1 MGTVLRFWYEFIFL
15 FIYRQVKK
23 IELNDGR
30 VLYCAWISRDPEEE
44 GEGGRSMSSFAL
56 ASSFNST
63 SPLDH
68 SVRSIAEV
76 SVDILAMF
84 FFFSDCPRTSGPGCS
99 KLG

>member
-1 MGTVLRFWYEFIFL
+1 M
-15 FIYRQVKK
+15 KK

-76 SVDILAMF
+76 SVDILAIYIF
-84 FFFSDCPRTSGPGCS
+84 FLQFSDCPSIFYFRAGLFKAG
-99 KLG
+99 LR

>member
-1 MGTVLRFWYEFIFL
+1 M
-15 FIYRQVKK
+15 KK

-76 SVDILAMF
+76 SVDILAMCF
-84 FFFSDCPRTSGPGCS
+84 FFLFYSFLTALVYFISGLGCS

>member
-1 MGTVLRFWYEFIFL
+1 M
-15 FIYRQVKK
+15 
-23 IELNDGR
+23 ELDDGR

-76 SVDILAMF
+76 SFDILAMCF
-84 FFFSDCPRTSGPGCS
+84 FFLSAFVYFISGPGCS

>member
-1 MGTVLRFWYEFIFL
+1 M
-15 FIYRQVKK
+15 KK

-84 FFFSDCPRTSGPGCS
+84 FFFSFLTALVYFVSGLGCS

>member
-1 MGTVLRFWYEFIFL
+1 M
-15 FIYRQVKK
+15 KK

-84 FFFSDCPRTSGPGCS
+84 FFFFLQFSDCPGIFHFRAGLFKAG
-99 KLG
+99 LR

>member
-1 MGTVLRFWYEFIFL
+1 M
-15 FIYRQVKK
+15 KK

-84 FFFSDCPRTSGPGCS
+84 FFFSFLTALVCFISGLGCS

>member
-1 MGTVLRFWYEFIFL
+1 M
-15 FIYRQVKK
+15 KK

-30 VLYCAWISRDPEEE
+30 VLFCAWISRDPEEE

-84 FFFSDCPRTSGPGCS
+84 FFGFLTALVYFISGMGCS

>member
-1 MGTVLRFWYEFIFL
+1 M
-15 FIYRQVKK
+15 KK

-76 SVDILAMF
+76 SVDILARF
-84 FFFSDCPRTSGPGCS
+84 FFFLQFSDCPGIFHFRAGLFKAG
-99 KLG
+99 LR

>member
-1 MGTVLRFWYEFIFL
+1 M
-15 FIYRQVKK
+15 KK

-84 FFFSDCPRTSGPGCS
+84 FFLYSFLTALVYFISGLGCS

>member
-1 MGTVLRFWYEFIFL
+1 M
-15 FIYRQVKK
+15 KK

-76 SVDILAMF
+76 SVDILAMSF
-84 FFFSDCPRTSGPGCS
+84 FFCYSFLTALVYFISGLGCS

>member
-1 MGTVLRFWYEFIFL
+1 M
-15 FIYRQVKK
+15 KK

-76 SVDILAMF
+76 SVDILAMCVCVF
-84 FFFSDCPRTSGPGCS
+84 FFFFTVF
-99 KLG
+99 

>member
-1 MGTVLRFWYEFIFL
+1 M
-15 FIYRQVKK
+15 KK

-84 FFFSDCPRTSGPGCS
+84 FFFSFLTALVYFISGLGCS

>member
-1 MGTVLRFWYEFIFL
+1 M
-15 FIYRQVKK
+15 KK

-30 VLYCAWISRDPEEE
+30 VLFCAWISRDPEEE

-84 FFFSDCPRTSGPGCS
+84 FFQFSDCPGIFYFRDGLFKAG
-99 KLG
+99 LR

>member
-1 MGTVLRFWYEFIFL
+1 M
-15 FIYRQVKK
+15 
-23 IELNDGR
+23 ELDDGR

-76 SVDILAMF
+76 SFDILALC
-84 FFFSDCPRTSGPGCS
+84 FFFSECPRIFYIRAGLLKAG
-99 KLG
+99 LR

>member
-1 MGTVLRFWYEFIFL
+1 M
-15 FIYRQVKK
+15 KK

-76 SVDILAMF
+76 SVDILAMCVF
-84 FFFSDCPRTSGPGCS
+84 FFFFLQFSDCPGIFYFRAGLFKAG
-99 KLG
+99 LR

>member
-1 MGTVLRFWYEFIFL
+1 M
-15 FIYRQVKK
+15 KK

-84 FFFSDCPRTSGPGCS
+84 FFFQFSDCPGIFCFRAGLFKAG
-99 KLG
+99 LR

>member
-1 MGTVLRFWYEFIFL
+1 M
-15 FIYRQVKK
+15 KK

-76 SVDILAMF
+76 SVDILAIYIYIF
-84 FFFSDCPRTSGPGCS
+84 FYSFLTALVYFISGLGCS

>member
-1 MGTVLRFWYEFIFL
+1 M
-15 FIYRQVKK
+15 KK

-76 SVDILAMF
+76 SVDIPAMF
-84 FFFSDCPRTSGPGCS
+84 FFVLFFYSFLTALVYFISGLGCS

>member
-1 MGTVLRFWYEFIFL
+1 M
-15 FIYRQVKK
+15 KK

-76 SVDILAMF
+76 SVDILAMCVCVF
-84 FFFSDCPRTSGPGCS
+84 FFFYSFLTALVYFISGLGCS

>member
-1 MGTVLRFWYEFIFL
+1 M
-15 FIYRQVKK
+15 KK

-76 SVDILAMF
+76 SVDILAMLFLF
-84 FFFSDCPRTSGPGCS
+84 FLQFSDCPGIFHFRTGLFKAG
-99 KLG
+99 LR

>member
-1 MGTVLRFWYEFIFL
+1 M
-15 FIYRQVKK
+15 KK

-76 SVDILAMF
+76 SVDILAIYIF
-84 FFFSDCPRTSGPGCS
+84 FLQFSDCPGIFYFRAGLFKAG
-99 KLG
+99 LR

>member
-1 MGTVLRFWYEFIFL
+1 M
-15 FIYRQVKK
+15 KK

-84 FFFSDCPRTSGPGCS
+84 FFFLKFSDCPGIFYFRAGLFKAG
-99 KLG
+99 LR

>member
-1 MGTVLRFWYEFIFL
+1 M
-15 FIYRQVKK
+15 KK

-84 FFFSDCPRTSGPGCS
+84 FCFFFFLQFSDCPGIFYFRAGLFKAG
-99 KLG
+99 LR

>member
-1 MGTVLRFWYEFIFL
+1 M
-15 FIYRQVKK
+15 KK

-76 SVDILAMF
+76 SVDILAIYIYIYF
-84 FFFSDCPRTSGPGCS
+84 LQFSDCPGIFYFRAGLFKAG
-99 KLG
+99 LR

>member
-1 MGTVLRFWYEFIFL
+1 M
-15 FIYRQVKK
+15 KK

-68 SVRSIAEV
+68 SVRNIAEV
-76 SVDILAMF
+76 IVDILAMF
-84 FFFSDCPRTSGPGCS
+84 FFFSFLTALVYFVSGLGCS

>member
-1 MGTVLRFWYEFIFL
+1 M
-15 FIYRQVKK
+15 KK

-84 FFFSDCPRTSGPGCS
+84 FFFSFLTALVYFISGPGCS
-99 KLG
+99 KMG

>member
-1 MGTVLRFWYEFIFL
+1 M
-15 FIYRQVKK
+15 KK

-76 SVDILAMF
+76 SVDILAMCF
-84 FFFSDCPRTSGPGCS
+84 FFFYSFLTALVYFISGLGCS

>member
-1 MGTVLRFWYEFIFL
+1 M
-15 FIYRQVKK
+15 KK

-84 FFFSDCPRTSGPGCS
+84 VFCFFLQFSDCPGIFYFRAGLFKAG
-99 KLG
+99 LR

>member
-1 MGTVLRFWYEFIFL
+1 M
-15 FIYRQVKK
+15 KK

-30 VLYCAWISRDPEEE
+30 LLYCAWISRDPEEE

-84 FFFSDCPRTSGPGCS
+84 FFFFFTVFRLPWYILFQGWVKITQG
-99 KLG
+99 

>member
-1 MGTVLRFWYEFIFL
+1 M
-15 FIYRQVKK
+15 KK

-84 FFFSDCPRTSGPGCS
+84 SFFSFLTALVYFVSELGCS